1 MKELVEYM
9 AKSLVDHPDSV
20 QVREKRGS
28 HSVVI
33 ELRVDPDDMGRI
45 IGKSG
50 RVANAMRAVLKVAAA
65 KAGKRV
71 VLEIV

>member
-1 MKELVEYM
+1 MKDLVEFM
-9 AKSLVDHPDSV
+9 AKSLVDEPSKV
-20 QVREKRGS
+20 QVREIRSGQA
-28 HSVVI
+28 VVI
-33 ELRVDPDDMGRI
+33 ELRVRPEDMGRI

-65 KAGKRV
+65 KAGKRA